1 MNQQKRIDLLR
12 KQNDDLKKEIKELK
26 SSIDFKSAKEFNELS
41 NDMNKELIKIKEQK
55 KELEILLSQVKDIKD
70 ALKKYGFTENGFK
83 MPFYKIA
90 FIRIR
95 HLVKKIQI
103 ERRK

>member
-26 SSIDFKSAKEFNELS
+26 SSMVFKSSKEFDELS
-41 NDMNKELIKIKEQK
+41 NDMNKELIEIKKQK
-55 KELEILLSQVKDIKD
+55 KELEILLSQVKDMKD

-83 MPFYKIA
+83 MPFHKIV
-90 FIRIR
+90 FMRIR
-95 HLVKKIQI
+95 HLV
-103 ERRK
+103 RKNK